1 MFQTVERVTPQN
13 SSFFLV
19 STPNVEFYD
28 PSNTRFIVLFKLPE
42 SGQYTVV
49 AQNEFR
55 IAKSSAYIEVE
66 KGKLFWDLLKT
77 VVDSRGTS

>member
-1 MFQTVERVTPQN
+1 MKFVN
-13 SSFFLV
+13 FFRFIWYVNGRKILV

-28 PSNTRFIVLFKLPE
+28 PSNTRSIVLFKLPE

-49 AQNEFR
+49 AQNEFG

-66 KGKLFWDLLKT
+66 KGKLFGID
-77 VVDSRGTS
+77 